1 MANTYV
7 DYTASADQ
15 TDFAFNFPYLEDEH
29 VTVEINGTATIDFT
43 IVTSPATKVVLNSG
57 ASYGDIVRIRR
68 RSQPDQ
74 NLVDFVNGSVLTESE
89 LDRAYRHNRYL
100 AEEIGELNDQSLQI
114 EAGGLNWDAK
124 GLRIKNVGQPVDV
137 QDASTKTY
145 VDTQISNTITG
156 ASVEPPKFTFTG
168 NGVDA
173 VFTFSPG
180 VELDGDTLY
189 EVAIDGHLEEPT
201 VDYVIDADAD
211 TITFTTIPSN
221 GANIV
226 VIKRGYSVPVTGGVV
241 MTQEER
247 DKLAELD
254 TAGGITEAEREK
266 LTALVPYPVSTN
278 DGDHLVY
285 EGLGSTTVAN
295 KKLLVKAAASPSTA
309 QLSFTQSFYQDRIND
324 EFNRILSDFYR
335 FSYRSTTRDDAVFKS
350 LTIGNHAGRDVE
362 SPPGTPTNEESGWS
376 VNANNELIQP
386 YNTVSVTG
394 FASPDLYDTY
404 DAMVVAKS
412 AGTDDDHIGWVIAL
426 DRGAPNDDNAN
437 TPYDSYICVYRSLNA
452 EQQPLIYGDDVG
464 VNVYYNLGLPGEK
477 KLAGNSTDFTDV
489 YANSAGGSG
498 WSAYDGCPF
507 KIERRPTYIKI
518 WAIDDTAN
526 TPEWDSSSWI
536 LIANLDLTS
545 DPDLT
550 KFQNPASWGLMA
562 QSQPNCSWGDLYINA
577 PAINKSTITSNPD
590 PNLSSYVFDLETNKT
605 YIRQNN
611 NWIQKAGVSI
621 HDYIDSGQLLYDIAG
636 RTLSFKDS
644 GTINKLTS
652 PRLALDSQPS
662 NFTLQAG
669 HDGEVIRADSGCST
683 ITFDGN
689 YGGGFRCKILNH
701 SGASITLQSAGV
713 TRFKDDTGTGTITL
727 ADNRMAECIGNGL
740 NSGNNISVIITTIS

>member
-7 DYTASADQ
+7 DYPASADQ

-57 ASYGDIVRIRR
+57 ASYGDIIRIRR

-156 ASVEPPKFTFTG
+156 ASVEPPKFAFTG
-168 NGVDA
+168 NGVDN

-211 TITFTTIPSN
+211 TITFTTPPADD
-221 GANIV
+221 ANIV
-226 VIKRGYSVPVTGGVV
+226 VVKRGYSVPVTGGVV

-254 TAGGITEAEREK
+254 STGGLTEAEREK
-266 LTALVPYPVSTN
+266 LTALVPYPESIN
-278 DGDHLVY
+278 DGEHLVY
-285 EGLGSTTVAN
+285 EGLGSTTVTN
-295 KKLLVKAAASPSTA
+295 KKLLVKAAASPTTA
-309 QLSFTQSFYQDRIND
+309 QLNFTQQVRQEQSTVAFT
-324 EFNRILSDFYR
+324 EILNDFYR
-335 FSYRSTTRDDAVFKS
+335 FSHVAAVNLPYS
-350 LTIGNHAGRDVE
+350 PTVGNHGGQDSVY
-362 SPPGTPTNEESGWS
+362 GGVTVNDESGWFLNS
-376 VNANNELIQP
+376 SNELSQP
-386 YNTVSVTG
+386 LNTHSAVG
-394 FASPDLYDTY
+394 FSSPDLYDTY

-412 AGTDDDHIGWVIAL
+412 TGADDDTIGWVIAL
-426 DRGAPNDDNAN
+426 NRGAPTDDNAN
-437 TPYDSYICVYRSLNA
+437 TPYDSTITVVRDLN
-452 EQQPLIYGDDVG
+452 VG
-464 VNVYYNLGLPGEK
+464 AGVRVYYNFGLPGNRI
-477 KLAGNSTDFTDV
+477 LTQNNTDFTDV
-489 YANSAGGSG
+489 HANSTGGSG
-498 WSAYDGCPF
+498 WSAYDGCPI
-507 KIERRPTYIKI
+507 KVERRPNTIKI
-518 WAIDDTAN
+518 WAIDDSAT
-526 TPEWDSSSWI
+526 TPDWDSSSWI
-536 LIANLDLTS
+536 LITELDLTS
-545 DPDLT
+545 DSDLT
-550 KFQNPASWGLMA
+550 QFQNPGSWGLISS
-562 QSQPNCSWGDLYINA
+562 SQADCSWGDLYINA
-577 PAINKSTITSNPD
+577 PTTGESTILTQPD
-590 PNLSSYVFDLETNKT
+590 PDLSSYVFDLEADKG
-605 YIRQNN
+605 YRLINN
-611 NWIQKAGVSI
+611 VWTEVVGLSI
-621 HDYIDSGQLLYDIAG
+621 HDYVDSGQLLYDIAG
-636 RTLSFKDS
+636 KTLSVKDS
-644 GTINKLTS
+644 GAINKLTS
-652 PRLALDSQPS
+652 PRLGIDSQS
-662 NFTLQAG
+662 TNFTVQADN
-669 HDGEVIRADSGCST
+669 DGEVIRADSGCST

-701 SGASITLQSAGV
+701 SGASITLQSAGD

>member
-1 MANTYV
+1 MAITYV

-89 LDRAYRHNRYL
+89 LDRAYLHNRYL

-124 GLRIKNVGQPVDV
+124 GLRIKNVSQPVDV

-254 TAGGITEAEREK
+254 TTGGITESEREK

-309 QLSFTQSFYQDRIND
+309 QLSFTQNFYQDRIND

-335 FSYRSTTRDDAVFKS
+335 FSYNNTTRDDASWKS

-362 SPPGTPTNEESGWS
+362 TPPGTPTNEESGWS

-386 YNTVSVTG
+386 YNTLSVTG

-412 AGTDDDHIGWVIAL
+412 TDTDDDYIGWVIAL

-452 EQQPLIYGDDVG
+452 ENDVGVKG
-464 VNVYYNLGLPGEK
+464 VNVYYNLKLPGERI
-477 KLAGNSTDFTDV
+477 LAQNNTDFTDV
-489 YANSAGGSG
+489 HANSTGGSG

-562 QSQPNCSWGDLYINA
+562 HSQPNCSWGDLYINA
-577 PAINKSTITSNPD
+577 PATNKSTITPNPD
-590 PNLSSYVFDLETNKT
+590 SNLSSYVFDLEANKT

-652 PRLALDSQPS
+652 PRLVLDSQSS
-662 NFTLQAG
+662 NFTLQTDQ
-669 HDGEVIRADSGCST
+669 DGEVIRADSGCST

-689 YGGGFRCKILNH
+689 YGSGFHCKILNH
-701 SGASITLQSAGV
+701 SGASITLQATGV
-713 TRFKDDTGTGTITL
+713 TSFRDGTGNNTITL
-727 ADNRMAECIGNGL
+727 DDNRMAECIGNGL
-740 NSGNNISVIITTIS
+740 NSGNNISVIISFIS

>member
-168 NGVDA
+168 NGVDN

-211 TITFTTIPSN
+211 TITFTTPPAD

-254 TAGGITEAEREK
+254 TTGGLSVAEREK
-266 LTALVPYPVSTN
+266 LTALVPYPESNN
-278 DGDHLVY
+278 DGEHLVY
-285 EGLGSTTVAN
+285 EGLGSTTVTN
-295 KKLLVKAAASPSTA
+295 KKLLVKAAASATTA
-309 QLSFTQSFYQDRIND
+309 QLNFTQQVRQEQITVAFT
-324 EFNRILSDFYR
+324 EILNNFYR
-335 FSYRSTTRDDAVFKS
+335 FSHSARVIDDLVAKS
-350 LTIGNHAGRDVE
+350 LTLGNHAGRDVE
-362 SPPGTPTNEESGWS
+362 QPPGTPTNEENGWFLNTS
-376 VNANNELIQP
+376 NELSQP
-386 YNTVSVTG
+386 FNTVTFVG

-412 AGTDDDHIGWVIAL
+412 TGIDDDSVGFVIAL
-426 DRGAPNDDNAN
+426 NRGAPTDDNAN
-437 TPYDSYICVYRSLNA
+437 TPYDSTITVTRALN
-452 EQQPLIYGDDVG
+452 VG
-464 VNVYYNLGLPGEK
+464 LGVTVYYNPGLPGERL
-477 KLAGNSTDFTDV
+477 LARNNTDFTDA
-489 YANSAGGSG
+489 YANSTGGSG
-498 WSAYDGCPF
+498 WSAYDGCPI
-507 KIERRPTYIKI
+507 KVERRPNTIKI
-518 WAIDDTAN
+518 WAIDDSSS
-526 TPEWDSSSWI
+526 TPDWDSSSWI
-536 LIANLDLTS
+536 LITELDLTS
-545 DPDLT
+545 DSDLT
-550 KFQNPASWGLMA
+550 QFQNPGAWGLA
-562 QSQPNCSWGDLYINA
+562 AYSQSACSWGDLYINA
-577 PAINKSTITSNPD
+577 PTTGESTIATQPD
-590 PNLSSYVFDLETNKT
+590 PDLSSYVFDLEAD
-605 YIRQNN
+605 
-611 NWIQKAGVSI
+611 KAYRLISNVWTEVAGLSI

-636 RTLSFKDS
+636 RTLSVKDS

-652 PRLALDSQPS
+652 PRLVLDSQSS
-662 NFTLQAG
+662 NFTLQADQ
-669 HDGEVIRADSGCST
+669 DGEVIRADSGCST